1 MSGARPATMNTL
13 FVTGKLAAPALRRVL
28 AELKARL
35 DFPHEVAVLNIS
47 VAALMTPAWVARH
60 LQVPPEIE
68 RVVVPGSTVGDWSEL
83 ARVTGKHVER
93 GPADLRDL
101 PEWLGR
107 PLTPVSI
114 DAYDL
119 EIIAEINH
127 APSLASTDLVKQ
139 ALTLAAEGADVIDLG
154 CIPGSTWADV
164 GDAVRRLRDRGLR
177 VSIDSFNLAEIEQAV
192 RAGAELVLSVN
203 QSNRDAAPDW
213 GCEVVAIPD
222 EPTNL
227 ESLADTVAFL
237 TARGVPHRLDPILEP
252 IGSGF
257 AASLERYMVFRH
269 RYPNHEIMLG
279 AGNLTELTEVDSAG
293 VNALLAGFCQEL
305 GIRSVLTTAVANWAR
320 GSIRELDIA
329 RRIMYHAVLHR
340 IPPKKL
346 DSRLVQLRDRKLKS
360 VSSVELADLAQRL
373 TDPNFRLF
381 AADGQM
387 HVMNGQLY
395 LIGEDPFDLFAA
407 LQQRQPVT
415 PSHAFY
421 LGYEMAKAVIAQTL
435 SKNYIQDQPL
445 NWGLCTRPESQ
456 SHAARAETGEA
467 GST

>member
-1 MSGARPATMNTL
+1 
-13 FVTGKLAAPALRRVL
+13 V
-28 AELKARL
+28 EL
-35 DFPHEVAVLNIS
+35 
-47 VAALMTPAWVARH
+47 
-60 LQVPPEIE
+60 
-68 RVVVPGSTVGDWSEL
+68 
-83 ARVTGKHVER
+83 

-101 PEWLGR
+101 PEWLGN
-107 PLTPVSI
+107 TPRQVTLE
-114 DAYDL
+114 AYDL

-127 APSLASTDLVKQ
+127 APRLAATDLVKQ
-139 ALTLAAEGADVIDLG
+139 ALTLAAEGANVIDLG
-154 CIPGSTWADV
+154 CIPGSTWADI
-164 GDAVRRLRDRGLR
+164 GDVVRRLRDCGLR
-177 VSIDSFNLAEIEQAV
+177 VSVDSFNLAEIEQAV

-203 QSNRDAAPDW
+203 QSNRVFAPDW

-227 ESLADTVAFL
+227 ESLADTIDYL
-237 TARGVPHRLDPILEP
+237 TAHGVPHRLDPILEP

-257 AASLERYMVFRH
+257 AKSLERYLVVRR

-320 GSIRELDIA
+320 GSIRELDLA
-329 RRIMYHAVLHR
+329 RRIMYHAVAHR
-340 IPPKKL
+340 MPPKKL

-360 VSSVELADLAQRL
+360 LSSVELADLAQRL

-381 AADGQM
+381 AAEGQL

-395 LIGEDPFDLFAA
+395 LRGEDPFDLFAA
-407 LQQRQPVT
+407 LQQHQPVT

-421 LGYEMAKAVIAQTL
+421 LGYEMAKALIALTL
-435 SKNYIQDQPL
+435 SKNYVQDQAL
-445 NWGLCTRPESQ
+445 SWGLCTLPDYRHDRVSEN
-456 SHAARAETGEA
+456 TGEA
-467 GST
+467 GLT